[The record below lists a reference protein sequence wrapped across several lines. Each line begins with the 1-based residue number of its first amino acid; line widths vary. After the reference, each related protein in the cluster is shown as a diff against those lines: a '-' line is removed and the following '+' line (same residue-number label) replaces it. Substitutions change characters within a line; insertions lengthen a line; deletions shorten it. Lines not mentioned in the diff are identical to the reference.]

1 MTKLFELMFCGLGML
16 AAGSD
21 PVGPYERLRAAL
33 DRGDPALAALV
44 KDAWKA
50 EDPDDLLQKYAFLK
64 IIINPEG
71 RVKVERGPLVPILEA
86 KKARLGLVRVHNQSG
101 GQPPLEAKMHYF
113 GSDKNPFRIAVVD
126 RNDFSGQLSG
136 GEVEYKLLLLE
147 CNQPGKR
154 EVTIG
159 FQAGKMTQ
167 DLGFRGEVPVLFE
180 VR

>member
-1 MTKLFELMFCGLGML
+1 MSKLFALVLCGMGML
-16 AAGSD
+16 THGSD
-21 PVGPYERLRAAL
+21 PDHPYARLRVAIERA
-33 DRGDPALAALV
+33 DPALASLV

-50 EDPDDLLQKYAFLK
+50 EDPDDLLQKHIFLK
-64 IIINPEG
+64 VIINPEG

-86 KKARLGLVRVHNQSG
+86 KKIRLGLVRVHNQSG
-101 GQPPLEAKMHYF
+101 GQPPLEAIMHYF
-113 GSDKNPFRIAVVD
+113 GSDKNPFRIGVVD

-136 GEVEYKLLLLE
+136 AEVEYKLLLLE
-147 CNQPGKR
+147 CGQRGKR

>member
-1 MTKLFELMFCGLGML
+1 MSKLFELVFCGVGML

-86 KKARLGLVRVHNQSG
+86 KMARLG
-101 GQPPLEAKMHYF
+101 E
-113 GSDKNPFRIAVVD
+113 I
-126 RNDFSGQLSG
+126 
-136 GEVEYKLLLLE
+136 EYKLLLLE

-154 EVTIG
+154 EITVG